1 MLRNFSSYFVNK
13 FQPATIL
20 YKQQLKKV
28 SSSSS
33 PVLKPVL
40 GERAST
46 IKTFSNQD
54 VQTFAEL
61 TGDDNPLHFDHKF
74 VNQSGVFQKPIV
86 HGALVNG
93 LVSGVIGTQLPGPGS
108 VVVEQSS
115 RFLAPLYVGDTV
127 RVEVIITSIKK
138 RFLDLAIE
146 CINMDAEEEKKVML
160 GKVTVMMTKKN

>member
-1 MLRNFSSYFVNK
+1 MLLNNLSSRLFTKCLTPVRSCTLSAS
-13 FQPATIL
+13 Q
-20 YKQQLKKV
+20 
-28 SSSSS
+28 
-33 PVLKPVL
+33 VLKPVL

-46 IKTFSNQD
+46 IKSFGPGEIK
-54 VQTFAEL
+54 TFAEL
-61 TGDDNPLHFDHKF
+61 TGDVNALHFDDQF
-74 VNQSGVFQKPIV
+74 VKQSGVFKKPIV

-93 LVSGVIGTQLPGPGS
+93 LVSGLIGAQLPGPGS

-127 RVEVIITSIKK
+127 RVEVIVTSIKK
-138 RFLDLAIE
+138 RFIDLAIE